1 MDVFSIQPSSSNKT
15 CVRRTHTSKL
25 KQSKWSRARST
36 ISTPTTA
43 RYTLYALMRI
53 KHFYSMDDLCAC
65 VCVRWAERPKADHIV
80 NTIVRVQ
87 PNGWQILTVNIQLQ
101 CGLFDAVLEHF
112 IYGPAV
118 EHFSIIVTG
127 WCEAQDR
134 YAYIAVLG
142 RLGYVRIHNVGIN
155 GKFICPWNE
164 M

>member
-1 MDVFSIQPSSSNKT
+1 MDVFSIQSSSSNKT
-15 CVRRTHTSKL
+15 CVPHTYSKL
-25 KQSKWSRARST
+25 KQSKWSRKHEAQSRRQRPPDIRCVYYCVLS
-36 ISTPTTA
+36 ISI
-43 RYTLYALMRI
+43 RWMIYAL
-53 KHFYSMDDLCAC
+53 

-112 IYGPAV
+112 IYGPAN

-134 YAYIAVLG
+134 YAYVAILG
-142 RLGYVRIHNVGIN
+142 RLGYVRTHKPG
-155 GKFICPWNE
+155 
-164 M
+164 